1 MVVVLS
7 VVGVL
12 VLELVVLVVVL
23 VMVLE
28 LVVLVAVG
36 GRHQATFSPP
46 VATTPLY
53 NAFYFNK
60 QEIKRDHHLPA
71 RYPHRV

>member
-1 MVVVLS
+1 
-7 VVGVL
+7 
-12 VLELVVLVVVL
+12 
-23 VMVLE
+23 MVLE
-28 LVVLVAVG
+28 VVLVAVG

-46 VATTPLY
+46 VPTLLLY